1 MPAWHARSKQ
11 KGARTGVVSTC
22 ARRLSIRLS
31 APVLDAACR
40 RQCLETITENILAK
54 GGEITVNMAPKAVSA
69 REDSE
74 LAAQMERLAMEGE
87 QVDGDDDDD
96 EGSDDE

>member
-1 MPAWHARSKQ
+1 VIPEAKGCKRRSCSH
-11 KGARTGVVSTC
+11 VCLPPLNPSV
-22 ARRLSIRLS
+22 RRLLI
-31 APVLDAACR
+31 PVYDKTCR
-40 RQCLETITENILAK
+40 RQCLETVTENILAK